1 MHNFQTIALNR
12 PFSHFIC
19 SLLYRYIDLWIP
31 KNICFGFPDDCVP
44 QAEEPCEEPSL
55 LSQIVTTTSTTTTT
69 TTTQRPCSPKPHCMK
84 PTRAPCYPM
93 PCPAIPLAIPV
104 CQMCPMAGSV
114 ATAPNPSALTLPHE
128 QKLLNSV
135 TASTDPVFFYVG
147 VPKKVLKDLRL
158 LNNS

>member
-1 MHNFQTIALNR
+1 M
-12 PFSHFIC
+12 C
-19 SLLYRYIDLWIP
+19 SLLYIDIFHRLP

-44 QAEEPCEEPSL
+44 QAEEPCEEQL
-55 LSQIVTTTSTTTTT
+55 LSEIVTTTSTTTTT
-69 TTTQRPCSPKPHCMK
+69 TTTQRPCSPKPHCVK

-93 PCPAIPLAIPV
+93 PCPAVPLAIPV

-114 ATAPNPSALTLPHE
+114 ATAPNPSAQTLTHE

-135 TASTDPVFFYVG
+135 SSSTDSVFFYVG
-147 VPKKVLKDLRL
+147 VPKKVLKDLKL